1 MGGTRWRGAIDPSLK
16 PQVPGAA
23 VDPSAPGYV
32 YWWTPTTQGTD
43 PFVAGATW
51 GLYWSLTTVFGDL
64 IGGLLADAT
73 MGTVQRLDV
82 TGQYVPWA

>member
-1 MGGTRWRGAIDPSLK
+1 M
-16 PQVPGAA
+16 
-23 VDPSAPGYV
+23 
-32 YWWTPTTQGTD
+32 
-43 PFVAGATW
+43 
-51 GLYWSLTTVFGDL
+51 FGDV